1 VSKFVCHITLALT
14 FVFKCVC
21 TKCSCFTVCV
31 CQTFVLQ
38 GARTQLGVTGFA
50 PMSPRLSSPAHP
62 GGGGVGGAPGGG
74 GATPGRGRGGGGLSK
89 RDRDLIGT
97 TVRIIQGP
105 FKGRS

>member
-1 VSKFVCHITLALT
+1 M
-14 FVFKCVC
+14 
-21 TKCSCFTVCV
+21 
-31 CQTFVLQ
+31 
-38 GARTQLGVTGFA
+38 TGFA

-74 GATPGRGRGGGGLSK
+74 GATPGRGRGAGGGLSK

-105 FKGRS
+105 FKGFTLHYPTDCFDCPITPNTIFSFMG